1 MMTRTYKN
9 TPESVWRLFPSNA
22 QYNRNKDQLC
32 EMILFIRREVTSK
45 TFRTS
50 LARKRNLSFCERY
63 TFAAVRNLFIL
74 PLLLLGFLL
83 PAQNETGYLTIRAER
98 GDGVLSLLRRF
109 DLEAY
114 SCNVEQFYVLN
125 QMEKT
130 DGLLQGKNYLLPI
143 RRYAY
148 NGRSIRST
156 IGITDFDLAVQIQQ
170 YNRDAQTKGRRK
182 DAYEADKDLWLP
194 YHFLNCLSEISDTK
208 VEPTIETETGPV
220 GGYTILGSKYSRVD
234 RTSNELAGQVIYI
247 ISGHGGPDPGAMGK
261 RSGNTLCEDEYAY
274 DVCLRLTR
282 QLLQRG
288 ALVYMIVR
296 DENDGIRDEAYLKCD
311 NDEVVLENQ
320 TIPLNQKER
329 LYQRTAT
336 VNKLFEKHKK
346 QGVRKQTTVEIHVDS
361 NNRGLR
367 RDVFFYHLKGS
378 KGGQAIAE
386 ELHRTFKDKYGI
398 HQSSRNYHGTVTTRD
413 LYTLRETSPQAV
425 YIELANIRNPEDQQ
439 RLVITDNREALAKWL
454 GEGLSKALVALP

>member
-1 MMTRTYKN
+1 M
-9 TPESVWRLFPSNA
+9 SVRHL
-22 QYNRNKDQLC
+22 
-32 EMILFIRREVTSK
+32 I
-45 TFRTS
+45 
-50 LARKRNLSFCERY
+50 
-63 TFAAVRNLFIL
+63 IL
-74 PLLLLGFLL
+74 PYLLLGHLL
-83 PAQNETGYLTIRAER
+83 AAQNETGYLTTQAER

-130 DGLLQGKNYLLPI
+130 DGLLQGKNYLLPV
-143 RRYAY
+143 RRFAY

-156 IGITDFDLAVQIQQ
+156 IGITDFDLAVLIQQ
-170 YNRDAQTKGRRK
+170 YNREAQAKGRRK
-182 DAYEADKDLWLP
+182 EAYEADKDLWLP
-194 YHFLNCLSEISDTK
+194 YHFLHCLTEISDTK
-208 VEPTIETETGPV
+208 VEETLEVGTAPI
-220 GGYTILGSKYSRVD
+220 GGYAIFGSKYSRVD

-247 ISGHGGPDPGAMGK
+247 ISGHGGPDPGAIGK
-261 RSGNTLCEDEYAY
+261 RGGNTLCEDEYAY
-274 DVCLRLTR
+274 DVCLRLSR
-282 QLLQRG
+282 QLIQRG

-296 DENDGIRDEAYLKCD
+296 DENDGIRDDAYLKCD
-311 NDEVVLENQ
+311 NDEVVLDNQ
-320 TIPLNQKER
+320 VIPLNQKER

-398 HQSSRNYHGTVTTRD
+398 HQSSRNYHGTVTSRD

-425 YIELANIRNPEDQQ
+425 YIELANIRNPEDQR

-454 GEGLSKALVALP
+454 SEGLSKALISLP